1 MRLSDEFEINIY
13 GYKSERI
20 GSIRFGRGSRFEGAR
35 SSLSLNRIVLNGRL
49 EAGLSYRTIDRDPG
63 EPATEENYIAS
74 KSLVSIADLL
84 SFLFS
89 FSSAR

>member
-13 GYKSERI
+13 EYKSERI
-20 GSIRFGRGSRFEGAR
+20 GSIRFGRGSFERAR

>member
-20 GSIRFGRGSRFEGAR
+20 GSIRFEGAR